1 MRRKEERARQG
12 MKEKEEEEDEEKGIK
27 VVRWRGGG

>member
-1 MRRKEERARQG
+1 MRREEERARQG
-12 MKEKEEEEDEEKGIK
+12 MKEKEEEDEEKGIK